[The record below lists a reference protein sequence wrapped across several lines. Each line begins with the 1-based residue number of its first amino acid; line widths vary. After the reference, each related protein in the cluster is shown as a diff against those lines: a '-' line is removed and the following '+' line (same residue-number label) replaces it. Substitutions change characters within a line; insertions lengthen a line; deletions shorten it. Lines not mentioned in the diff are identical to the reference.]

1 MQPQLFLKKFLLLG
15 QVLAEHFIIN
25 KFKLPTKHKMK
36 LIREEI
42 ESVEFI
48 VENRN
53 GKKSLYIEGV
63 FLQGDIKN
71 RNGRMYPMETLR
83 REVARYNENHVQ
95 AGRALGELG
104 HPDGPTVNLD
114 RVSHKITS
122 LRESGSNFIG
132 KAKILNTPM
141 GKIAESLIGEGVKLG
156 VSSRG
161 IGSLKLTREGINVVG
176 EDFMLATAADI
187 VADPSAPDAFVSG
200 IMEGKEWVWDGGIL
214 REKYATKTYAR
225 INTLVDQKKL
235 DEQKLDLFNDF
246 LNNL

>member
-1 MQPQLFLKKFLLLG
+1 
-15 QVLAEHFIIN
+15 
-25 KFKLPTKHKMK
+25 MK

-42 ESVEFI
+42 EQVEFI
-48 VENRN
+48 VESNN
-53 GKKSLYIEGV
+53 GKKSLYIEGI
-63 FLQGDIKN
+63 FLQGNICN

-83 REVARYNENHVQ
+83 REVARYNENHVV

-114 RVSHKITS
+114 RVSHKIVS
-122 LRESGSNFIG
+122 LKESGSNFIG

-141 GKIAESLIGEGVKLG
+141 GKIASSLIDEGVKLG

-161 IGSLKLTREGINVVG
+161 IGSLRQTREGYNVVG

-214 REKYATKTYAR
+214 REKYAQKTYKT
-225 INTLVDQKKL
+225 INTLVDQKRLEENKL
-235 DEQKLDLFNDF
+235 NLFNDF
-246 LNNL
+246 LANL